1 MKKVKFIAVL
11 MLAMT
16 SVSRAQV
23 ALDSL
28 TLEACWSLSKKNYPL
43 VKQLGLIEKTKE
55 LSLENATKSLWP
67 QIVANAQAS
76 YQSEVTKL
84 NIAIPGVPSSS
95 LNKDQYKLYV
105 DVSQSLT
112 DAPIVKAQK
121 DVIQANSVIDAQK
134 VEVELFKLRDRVNQ
148 LFLGML
154 MFDEQLA
161 QTELL
166 KKDLKTTLEKVK
178 AAIAN
183 GTSLKMNADV
193 IRAELLK
200 LDQRTIELQTNRQG
214 LADVLSVFLK
224 QTVGNQTVLVRPI
237 GKEEAPVA
245 NTEAVVNRPELKLFE
260 VQKNVFASQERLVDL
275 KTKPRVNLFLQT
287 GFGRP
292 ALNALSNDFGPYA
305 IGGVRASW
313 NLSSFYTFKKEKDL
327 LNLNKSLLDIQKETF
342 LMSTNLAVAQQQ
354 SEITKLRSLINTD
367 NDIIELRKSIKSVAN
382 TQLANGVLTANDF
395 LSYVNA
401 QDQAQQNLTL
411 HQVQLLLAQYN
422 LQNTLGN

>member
-1 MKKVKFIAVL
+1 MKKVKFIAVF

-23 ALDSL
+23 VLDSL
-28 TLEACWSLSKKNYPL
+28 TLEACWTLSKKNYPL

-67 QIVANAQAS
+67 QIVASAQAS

-121 DVIQANSVIDAQK
+121 EVIQANSVIDAQK

-193 IRAELLK
+193 LRAELLK
-200 LDQRTIELQTNRQG
+200 LDQRTIELQTNRHG
-214 LADVLSVFLK
+214 LANVLSVFLK

-237 GKEEAPVA
+237 GREEASVA
-245 NTEAVVNRPELKLFE
+245 NTEVEVNRPELKLFE
-260 VQKNVFASQERLVDL
+260 VQKNVFSSQERLVDL
-275 KTKPRVNLFLQT
+275 KTKPRVNLFLQA

-292 ALNALSNDFGPYA
+292 TLNALSNDFGPYA

-327 LNLNKSLLDIQKETF
+327 LNLNKNLLDIQKETF

-354 SEITKLRSLINTD
+354 SEIKKLRSLINTD

-382 TQLANGVLTANDF
+382 VQLSNGVLTANDF

-411 HQVQLLLAQYN
+411 HQMQLLLAQYN

>member
-1 MKKVKFIAVL
+1 MKKVKFIAVF

-23 ALDSL
+23 VLDSL
-28 TLEACWSLSKKNYPL
+28 TLEACWTLSKKNYPL

-121 DVIQANSVIDAQK
+121 EVIQANSVIDAQK

-193 IRAELLK
+193 LRAELLK

-224 QTVGNQTVLVRPI
+224 QTVENQTVLVRPI
-237 GKEEAPVA
+237 GREEAPVA
-245 NTEAVVNRPELKLFE
+245 NTEVAVNRPELKLFE

-305 IGGVRASW
+305 IGGLRASW

-327 LNLNKSLLDIQKETF
+327 LNLNKNLLDIQKETF

-354 SEITKLRSLINTD
+354 SEIKKLRSLINTD

-382 TQLANGVLTANDF
+382 VQLSNGVLTANDF

-411 HQVQLLLAQYN
+411 HQMQLLLAQYN